1 MGYDSPFEGLTVVFE
16 PRRGALPIRLAGAS
30 GMMSSNK
37 GEDGIPHR
45 VMFIPVDMATGLYSF
60 QALSSALY
68 ARRDEDKGCYIDNSL
83 MRSGI
88 VHEVLNDY
96 PVSRTL

>member
-1 MGYDSPFEGLTVVFE
+1 MGYDAPLEVLTVVDLSQ
-16 PRRGALPIRLAGAS
+16 ALT

-37 GEDGIPHR
+37 GEDSIPHR

-83 MRSGI
+83 MRSGP
-88 VHEVLNDY
+88 LPAKRAADRQY
-96 PVSRTL
+96 A